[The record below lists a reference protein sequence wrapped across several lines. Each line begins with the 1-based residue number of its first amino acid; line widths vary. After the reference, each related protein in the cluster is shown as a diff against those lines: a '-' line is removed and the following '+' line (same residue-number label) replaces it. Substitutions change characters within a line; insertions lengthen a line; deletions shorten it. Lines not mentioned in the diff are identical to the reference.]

1 MNDRNKLDALF
12 IGAHPDDIEITS
24 AGTLLKM
31 IKAGRKTGII
41 DLTMGELS
49 TRGDLKTRKKETD
62 AASKILGIKVREN
75 LGLPDGDIQ
84 NNQRNRI
91 KLIRLIRKYKPSV
104 VFAPFPN
111 DRHPDH
117 INTSSLVRES
127 VYYSGL
133 NKIVTE
139 ALRPYRPSKIFY
151 FRHAY
156 DLPVSFIVDIS
167 DVFKI
172 KMRSIKAYKS
182 QFFNPKTNQPDTY
195 ISSKLFLKDVEAR
208 ARFYGFKIGVEFGEP
223 FYCEEPI
230 SVRPDNLTEL

>member
-1 MNDRNKLDALF
+1 MYDRTKLDALF

-24 AGTLLKM
+24 SGTLLKM
-31 IKAGRKTGII
+31 LKAGKKTGII
-41 DLTMGELS
+41 DLTLGELS
-49 TRGDLKTRKKETD
+49 TRGNLKTRKKETET
-62 AASKILGIKVREN
+62 ASRILGIKVREN

-84 NNQRNRI
+84 NNQKNRI
-91 KLIRLIRKYKPSV
+91 KLIRLIRKYKPGII
-104 VFAPFPN
+104 FAPFYD

-117 INTSSLVRES
+117 INTSNLVRES

-133 NKIVTE
+133 KKIETE
-139 ALRPYRPSKIFY
+139 ELKPYRPSKIFY

-156 DLPVSFIVDIS
+156 DLPISFIVDIS

-182 QFFNPKTNQPDTY
+182 QFYDPKTKQPDTY
-195 ISSKLFLKDVEAR
+195 ISSKLFLKDIETR

-223 FYCEEPI
+223 FYSEEPI
-230 SVRPDNLTEL
+230 KIHSENLNEL

>member
-1 MNDRNKLDALF
+1 MDNKSKLDALF

-24 AGTLLKM
+24 AGTLLNM
-31 IKAGRKTGII
+31 IKAGKKAGII

-49 TRGDLKTRKKETD
+49 TRGDLRTRKKETD
-62 AASKILGIKVREN
+62 SASKILGIKIREN

-91 KLIRLIRKYKPSV
+91 KLIRLIRKFKPTV
-104 VFAPFPN
+104 VFAPYPN

-117 INTSSLVRES
+117 INASNLIRES

-133 NKIVTE
+133 NKIQTDGFE
-139 ALRPYRPSKIFY
+139 PYRPSKIFY

-156 DLPVSFIVDIS
+156 DLPISFIVDIS
-167 DVFKI
+167 DVYKI
-172 KMRSIKAYKS
+172 KIRSIKAYKS
-182 QFFNPKTNQPDTY
+182 QFYNPKTKQPDTY
-195 ISSKLFLKDVEAR
+195 ISSKLFLKDVESR
-208 ARFYGFKIGVEFGEP
+208 ARFYGFKIGAEFGEP

-230 SVRPDNLTEL
+230 CINPENLTEL

>member
-1 MNDRNKLDALF
+1 MNNRNKLDALF

-24 AGTLLKM
+24 SGTLIKM
-31 IKAGRKTGII
+31 LKAGKKAGIV
-41 DLTMGELS
+41 DLTLGELS
-49 TRGDLKTRKKETD
+49 TRGDLKTRKKETET
-62 AASKILGIKVREN
+62 ASKILGITVREN

-84 NNQRNRI
+84 NNQKNRI
-91 KLIRLIRKYKPSV
+91 KLIRLIRKYKPGI

-117 INTSSLVRES
+117 INTSNLVRES
-127 VYYSGL
+127 AYYSGL
-133 NKIVTE
+133 NKIETDMLE
-139 ALRPYRPSKIFY
+139 PYRPSKIFY

-156 DLPVSFIVDIS
+156 DLPVSFIIDIS

-172 KMRSIKAYKS
+172 KMRSIKVYKS
-182 QFFNPKTNQPDTY
+182 QFYNPKTKQPDTY
-195 ISSKLFLKDVEAR
+195 ISSQLFLKDVESR

-230 SVRPDNLTEL
+230 CINPENLTEL

>member
-1 MNDRNKLDALF
+1 MKDRNKLDALF

-31 IKAGRKTGII
+31 IKAGKKAGII
-41 DLTMGELS
+41 DLTLGELS

-84 NNQRNRI
+84 NNHRNRI
-91 KLIRLIRKYKPSV
+91 KLIRLLRKYKPGI

-117 INTSSLVRES
+117 INTSNLVRES

-133 NKIVTE
+133 NKIETE
-139 ALRPYRPSKIFY
+139 KLEPYRPSKIFF
-151 FRHAY
+151 FRHAF
-156 DLPVSFIVDIS
+156 DLPISFIIDIS
-167 DVFKI
+167 DVFKT

-182 QFFNPKTNQPDTY
+182 QFYNPKTKQPDTY
-195 ISSKLFLKDVEAR
+195 ISSQLFLKDVESR

-230 SVRPDNLTEL
+230 CIKAENLTEL